1 VATMTLIHVLNG
13 ELYQHVPEALLAVM
27 ELVPAH
33 KDLNGI
39 ALEAAAHIPAILIQV
54 VSHLVLMN
62 VHIPDKNNV

>member
-1 VATMTLIHVLNG
+1 MNG
-13 ELYQHVPEALLAVM
+13 ELYQHVPEALLADM

-39 ALEAAAHIPAILIQV
+39 ALEAAAHTAATMIQAADQPV
-54 VSHLVLMN
+54 QTI